1 MRSQFPI
8 PLQANP
14 GVFKIP
20 EDRQTWI
27 PSHRSIQSQLLAGRL
42 HFGQLD
48 AQWSPNYATWRDKFN
63 LLCPK
68 HVHNNNNNNNKSNKA
83 RLLKRTHTDR
93 GRGKQEREQ
102 EQATTAAERHVET
115 CSKIPGEISLIYVE
129 FPVQINCQVYRH
141 SDTANGMRYTVYGR
155 GTRQFALL
163 THN

>member
-1 MRSQFPI
+1 MP
-8 PLQANP
+8 
-14 GVFKIP
+14 VH
-20 EDRQTWI
+20 RQTWI

-68 HVHNNNNNNNKSNKA
+68 HVRNNNNNNDNNNSNKA

-93 GRGKQEREQ
+93 DRGRQEREWEREQ
-102 EQATTAAERHVET
+102 EQAATAAERHVET

-141 SDTANGMRYTVYGR
+141 SDTANGMRDR
-155 GTRQFALL
+155 NEARQLAMP